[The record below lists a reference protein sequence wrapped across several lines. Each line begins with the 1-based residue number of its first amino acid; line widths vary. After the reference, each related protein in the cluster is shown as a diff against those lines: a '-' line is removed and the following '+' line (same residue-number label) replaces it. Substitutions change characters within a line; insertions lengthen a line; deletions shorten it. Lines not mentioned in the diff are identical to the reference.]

1 MKGSNG
7 HPTFTRARPGVNG
20 HGHSFPVDA
29 RTTTIANSGWVLT
42 RLEIGTKLRRMS
54 ARPDPIDSDPGDRA
68 ASSEATPPAEF
79 DLKTA
84 LTLTRDPGA
93 PEDDGVALERAASI
107 PYGVVLNGRYRVDRL
122 LGHGG
127 MGAVYRVDDQLYPGR
142 PTALKLFLQRVTHSV
157 DLFRAEF
164 KTMASLRHPNV
175 ARVYDFEMVAGL
187 DAFFF
192 TMELLQGSTLSQAL
206 RHPDDAKSA
215 LTMDGGSGEPQ
226 TPAPGASVPAPILP
240 WADVVDLLV
249 PVIRALAY
257 LHKRSVIHFDLKP
270 SNIMVSPKRLGRQ
283 VKVLDFGLAG
293 LRGAAGQVMGTPQYL
308 SPEIAR
314 RVKGD
319 HRSDLYSLGVM
330 AYQLL
335 SGEMPYDTT
344 QGVEWLLR
352 RKTTERV
359 RFAPRER
366 EVVPEWLRDVIERL
380 CAIDPDER
388 HQTASDLLD
397 DLNRA
402 GGLAYELE
410 TQDTK
415 ESYLF
420 SSQFVGRRR
429 EMAEVQR
436 FIDSSLDRK
445 TRGGLFVAGK
455 SGMGKSRLMREVRQT
470 VQLRGVPFLE
480 ADCFE
485 RDLSESGPMA
495 NLVLQAAG
503 LARSVEGH
511 ALLSRYGPEMVKLV
525 PSLTLEAGVTP
536 TPPLENAD
544 AERRRMIDA
553 VAEFLVGLGRLTP
566 YVAYV
571 NDLQWAREGTTDLI
585 AALLRLRSDAE
596 ADRGLCLLGSFRI
609 DDVGD
614 RPLTRLLASP
624 ALRPVLKVVEL
635 TPLEDLYVAELLKSM
650 LGLTELPEGLAS
662 RVAEAS
668 GGLPFFVEE
677 ILRDLLEEGQ
687 LALLRGEGVPGSSDA
702 LGLRFDAAASFLR
715 RTARVSRDERS
726 VLDVLAVCGRPAEP
740 AILRRVTG
748 LTLMAVQE
756 ALHVLTEKQ
765 MVVAVAGAR
774 ERYNLAHDRMREA
787 LYASLSDDVR
797 STLHL
802 GLARSLAEG
811 LDLEE
816 RGETLF
822 ETVGHFDQALRL
834 LPKASDEG
842 VKERT
847 AVARLHL
854 RAALATNA
862 TGAFLSGVSYL
873 ERARALLPRNA
884 FEEEYGLALAIEH
897 ALASTLIP
905 LGRIDEALATA
916 ERIVANAKS
925 VLDEAPG
932 WEARILG
939 HTARNEYPKAIAA
952 GLEICRRLGL
962 SLPASPT
969 LLDIVW
975 NIGQVMWKLRGRSDE
990 ELVSLPRMTDERAVR
1005 LIRIMTSMNSGA
1017 YVTQPYLWP
1026 ILISQTFILTLRH
1039 GRGPTHALR
1048 FAWFGTAL
1056 CAVGAYRTSVRFS
1069 RLSTRLMDAP
1079 DGAAFLPKL
1088 HHAMGQ
1094 FLAHWREPM
1103 TRSVEWCRS
1112 GVILGE
1118 RVEDAEFTGYC
1129 HMGWAKA
1136 SLEAGQPLKDVR
1148 KTCLDALD
1156 TIRAAGQRGTEVM
1169 HQPTVQAVDVL
1180 MGRSPFPE
1188 TRDDVFRSL
1197 SNAQN
1202 GFRLLDQARLLCFF
1216 RKAAPL
1222 SLGDDLLRV
1231 TEVGLPATFYFSI
1244 ARYFAAL
1251 GWLLA
1256 IRAPGTS
1263 LRSKVTGLLRV
1274 FRIRWTLSRWGRSCP
1289 QNFEHRA
1296 LLVEAEWLRTL
1307 GRSGRAVRKYEE
1319 AVAAAKEYGFIQDAA
1334 LASELLA
1341 ELLVGSSNEAAARPH
1356 LMASLDAYGAWGADA
1371 KVRDLQSRYASLLA

>member
-1 MKGSNG
+1 MLARM
-7 HPTFTRARPGVNG
+7 PAPIARA
-20 HGHSFPVDA
+20 
-29 RTTTIANSGWVLT
+29 AN
-42 RLEIGTKLRRMS
+42 E
-54 ARPDPIDSDPGDRA
+54 PDPLEP
-68 ASSEATPPAEF
+68 ETPRAEF

-84 LTLTRDPGA
+84 LTLTRDPNAVG
-93 PEDDGVALERAASI
+93 DDTPPGDRVAAI
-107 PYGVVLNGRYRVDRL
+107 PQGTVLNGRYRIERL
-122 LGHGG
+122 LGRGG

-192 TMELLQGSTLSQAL
+192 TMELLQGSSLS
-206 RHPDDAKSA
+206 
-215 LTMDGGSGEPQ
+215 E
-226 TPAPGASVPAPILP
+226 APVGPRGTILP
-240 WADVVDLLV
+240 WRDTLDLLA

-257 LHKRSVIHFDLKP
+257 LHKRNVIHFDLKP
-270 SNIMVSPKRLGRQ
+270 SNIMVSPKGAGRQ
-283 VKVLDFGLAG
+283 VKVVDFGLAG
-293 LRGAAGQVMGTPQYL
+293 LRGDTGQVMGTPQYL

-314 RVKGD
+314 RAKGD
-319 HRSDLYSLGVM
+319 HRSDLYSLGIM

-335 SGEMPYDTT
+335 TGAVPYRTT
-344 QGVEWLLR
+344 GGVESLLR
-352 RKTTERV
+352 QKTTVRV
-359 RFAPRER
+359 RFSPREG
-366 EVVPEWLRDVIERL
+366 EAVPAWLRDVIEKL

-388 HQTASDLLD
+388 HQNAGDLLD
-397 DLNRA
+397 EINRK
-402 GGLAYELE
+402 GGLTYELE
-410 TQDTK
+410 TQDTR

-429 EMAEVQR
+429 ELAEVQR
-436 FIDSSLDRK
+436 FIDAGLEKR
-445 TRGGLFVAGK
+445 TQGGLLVAGK
-455 SGMGKSRLMREVRQT
+455 SGMGKSRLMREVRQA

-485 RDLSESGPMA
+485 RDLSESGPIA

-503 LARSVEGH
+503 LARSVDGA
-511 ALLSRYGPEMVKLV
+511 ALLVRYGPEMVKLV
-525 PSLTLEAGVTP
+525 PSLTLEAGATP

-553 VAEFLVGLGRLTP
+553 VAAFLVGLGRVTP

-585 AALLRLRSDAE
+585 AAILRQRFEVEKES
-596 ADRGLCLLGSFRI
+596 GLCLLGSFRI
-609 DDVGD
+609 DDPGE
-614 RPLTRLLASP
+614 RPLARLLASSSSRGSIK
-624 ALRPVLKVVEL
+624 LVEL
-635 TPLEDLYVAELLKSM
+635 NPLEDLHVAELLKSM
-650 LGLTELPEGLAS
+650 LGLSELPEGLAA

-677 ILRDLLEEGQ
+677 ILRDLLEEGR
-687 LALLRGEGVPGSSDA
+687 LALLQGATAWGAAEA
-702 LGLRFDAAASFLR
+702 LGLRFDAAASFLK
-715 RTARVSRDERS
+715 RTARVSSEERQ

-740 AILRRVTG
+740 GVVASVTG
-748 LTLMAVQE
+748 LSAPVVAE
-756 ALHVLTEKQ
+756 ALSVLTEKQ

-787 LYASLSDDVR
+787 LYASLAEDVR
-797 STLHL
+797 SALHL
-802 GLARSLAEG
+802 GLARSLALG
-811 LDLEE
+811 LDPEE

-822 ETVGHFDQALRL
+822 ETVGHFEQALRL
-834 LPKASDEG
+834 LPRAMGEG
-842 VKERT
+842 MAERT

-862 TGAFLSGVSYL
+862 TGAFKSGVSYL
-873 ERARALLPRNA
+873 ERAKALLPQGA
-884 FEEEYGLALAIEH
+884 FEREYALALAIEH

-916 ERIVANAKS
+916 DRIVANAKS

-939 HTARNEYPKAIAA
+939 YTARNEYPKAIAA
-952 GLEICRRLGL
+952 GLEICGRLGL

-969 LLDIVW
+969 LLDIAAKVAEVLW
-975 NIGQVMWKLRGRSDE
+975 RLRGRTDE
-990 ELVSLPRMTDERAVR
+990 DLVSLPRITDERAIR

-1017 YVTQPYLWP
+1017 YVTRPYLWP
-1026 ILISQTFILTLRH
+1026 ILISHTFILTLRH

-1048 FAWFGTAL
+1048 FAWFATAL
-1056 CAVGAYRTSVRFS
+1056 CAVGLYRTAIRFE

-1079 DGAAFLPKL
+1079 EGAAFLPKL

-1094 FLAHWREPM
+1094 FLSHWREPM
-1103 TRSVEWCRS
+1103 ARSVEWCRT
-1112 GVILGE
+1112 GLAMGE

-1136 SLEAGQPLKDVR
+1136 SLEAGEPLAEVR
-1148 KTCLDALD
+1148 KTCLDALE

-1169 HQPTVQAVDVL
+1169 HQPTLGAVEFL
-1180 MGRSPFPE
+1180 MGLTPLPE
-1188 TRDDVFRSL
+1188 GFADDANGGADL

-1202 GFRLLDQARLLCFF
+1202 GFRLLDKARVLCFF
-1216 RKAAPL
+1216 RKPASL
-1222 SLGDDLLRV
+1222 SLGDDLIRV
-1231 TEVGLPATFYFSI
+1231 TTIGLPASFYFSV
-1244 ARYFAAL
+1244 AHYFAAM
-1251 GWLLA
+1251 GWLLTA
-1256 IRAPGTS
+1256 RSSGASAWTKLGA
-1263 LRSKVTGLLRV
+1263 LWRVSKV
-1274 FRIRWTLSRWGRSCP
+1274 RWTLSRWSRSCP

-1307 GRSGRAVRKYEE
+1307 GRRKRAVRKYEE
-1319 AVAAAKEYGFIQDAA
+1319 AVAAAREHGFLQDAA

-1341 ELLVGSSNEAAARPH
+1341 ELFSESGRGEEAAPH
-1356 LMASLDAYGAWGADA
+1356 RQAALEGYGAWGADA
-1371 KVRDLQSRYASLLA
+1371 KVRGLQGTVPGMREH

>member
-1 MKGSNG
+1 M
-7 HPTFTRARPGVNG
+7 PARPAPADRDPDDRGG
-20 HGHSFPVDA
+20 
-29 RTTTIANSGWVLT
+29 SG
-42 RLEIGTKLRRMS
+42 
-54 ARPDPIDSDPGDRA
+54 
-68 ASSEATPPAEF
+68 EATAPAGF

-84 LTLTRDPGA
+84 LTLTHTPGA
-93 PEDDGVALERAASI
+93 TPDGESEDKGAGERAASI
-107 PYGVVLNGRYRVDRL
+107 PQGAVLNGRYRVDRL
-122 LGHGG
+122 LGRGG

-142 PTALKLFLQRVTHSV
+142 PTALKLFLRRVTHSV

-192 TMELLQGSTLSQAL
+192 TMELLPGSTLSQAL
-206 RHPDDAKSA
+206 RHAGEAESA
-215 LTMDGGSGEPQ
+215 LTLDRPGEAGEPRAGAAGLR
-226 TPAPGASVPAPILP
+226 PAATILP
-240 WADVVDLLV
+240 WQDAVDLLV

-270 SNIMVSPKRLGRQ
+270 SNIMVGPKKPGRQ

-293 LRGAAGQVMGTPQYL
+293 LRGATGQVMGTPEYL

-314 RVKGD
+314 RAKGD

-335 SGEMPYDTT
+335 SGKVPYDTT
-344 QGVEWLLR
+344 ESVPRLLLQ
-352 RKTTERV
+352 KTTERV
-359 RFAPRER
+359 RFGPRER
-366 EVVPEWLRDVIERL
+366 EAAPGWLCDVIERL

-388 HQTASDLLD
+388 HRDASELLA
-397 DLNRA
+397 DLNRT

-429 EMAEVQR
+429 EMEEVQR
-436 FIDSSLDRK
+436 FIDEGLGK
-445 TRGGLFVAGK
+445 QTRGGLLVAGK
-455 SGMGKSRLMREVRQT
+455 SGMGKSRLMREVRQS

-503 LARSVEGH
+503 LARSADAH
-511 ALLSRYGPEMVKLV
+511 ALLGRYAPEMVKLV
-525 PSLTLEAGVTP
+525 PSLTLQAGVTP

-553 VAEFLVGLGRLTP
+553 VAEFLVGLSRLTP
-566 YVAYV
+566 YVAYL
-571 NDLQWAREGTTDLI
+571 NDLQWAREGTTDLM
-585 AALLRLRSDAE
+585 AALLRLRSEKGANS
-596 ADRGLCLLGSFRI
+596 GLCFLGSYRS
-609 DDVGD
+609 DDMVD
-614 RPLTRLLASP
+614 RPLSRLMASS
-624 ALRPVLKVVEL
+624 ALRPSLKVVEL
-635 TPLEDLYVAELLKSM
+635 APLEDLYVAELLKSM
-650 LGLTELPEGLAS
+650 LGLNDLPEGLAA
-662 RVAEAS
+662 RVTESS

-687 LALLRGEGVPGSSDA
+687 LALLRGEGAAGAGGA

-715 RTARVSRDERS
+715 RTARVSGEERQ

-740 AILRRVTG
+740 GVVRKVTG
-748 LTLMAVQE
+748 LSALAVQE
-756 ALHVLTEKQ
+756 ALQVLTEKQ

-774 ERYNLAHDRMREA
+774 ERHNLAHDRMREA
-787 LYASLSDDVR
+787 LYASLPDEAR
-797 STLHL
+797 SALHL
-802 GLARSLAEG
+802 GLARSLAES
-811 LDLEE
+811 LALEE

-834 LPKASDEG
+834 LPSEPRNG
-842 VKERT
+842 VRERT

-862 TGAFLSGVSYL
+862 TGAFLSGVAYL
-873 ERARALLPRNA
+873 ERAKALLPRDA
-884 FEEEYGLALAIEH
+884 FAQEYALALGIEH

-905 LGRIDEALATA
+905 LGRIDEALAA
-916 ERIVANAKS
+916 ADRIVANAKS
-925 VLDEAPG
+925 VLDEAPA
-932 WEARILG
+932 WEARILA

-952 GLEICRRLGL
+952 GLEICRRLGM

-969 LLDIVW
+969 LLDIAW
-975 NIGQVMWKLRGRSDE
+975 NIGQVMWKLRGRTDE
-990 ELVSLPRMTDERAVR
+990 ELASLPRMTDERATR

-1026 ILISQTFILTLRH
+1026 ILISRTFILTLRY

-1056 CAVGAYRTSVRFS
+1056 CAVGAYRTAVRFE
-1069 RLSTRLMDAP
+1069 RLASRLMDAP

-1103 TRSVEWCRS
+1103 TRSAEWCRT
-1112 GVILGE
+1112 GVVLGE

-1136 SLEAGQPLKDVR
+1136 SLEAGTPLEEVR
-1148 KTCLDALD
+1148 KTCLDALE

-1169 HQPTVQAVDVL
+1169 HRPTLDAVETL
-1180 MGRSPFPE
+1180 MGLAPRREDLS
-1188 TRDDVFRSL
+1188 RDDGAGASL

-1202 GFRLLDQARLLCFF
+1202 GFRLLDKARLLCFF
-1216 RKAAPL
+1216 RKPAPL
-1222 SLGDDLLRV
+1222 SLGDDLVRV
-1231 TEVGLPATFYFSI
+1231 TTVGLPASFYFSI
-1244 ARYFAAL
+1244 AHYFAAL

-1256 IRAPGTS
+1256 VRAPGS
-1263 LRSKVTGLLRV
+1263 SFWSKVTGLSRV
-1274 FRIRWTLSRWGRSCP
+1274 WRIRWTLSRWGRSCP

-1307 GRSGRAVRKYEE
+1307 GRSTLAIRRYEE
-1319 AVAAAKEYGFIQDAA
+1319 AVAAAREYGFVQDVA
-1334 LASELLA
+1334 LASELMA
-1341 ELLVGSSNEAAARPH
+1341 EVHFETGDEKGGLPH
-1356 LMASLDAYGAWGADA
+1356 LLSALAGYAAWGAGA
-1371 KVRDLQSRYASLLA
+1371 KVEDLRTRNARRLG